1 MGSNPTRCA
10 NRNTAFWPRARLKR
24 SFLISAFQ
32 QKAQVQQ
39 RCSRKQGR
47 ISLFLG
53 VTHWLAFN
61 IPMLYIL
68 NCACGMFGIV
78 AQVTANC
85 LTVLLSFY
93 VYHKY
98 RPAVSQ
104 P

>member
-1 MGSNPTRCA
+1 MSSALRCPLRIPYGVQERRRS
-10 NRNTAFWPRARLKR
+10 RNMA
-24 SFLISAFQ
+24 
-32 QKAQVQQ
+32 
-39 RCSRKQGR
+39 
-47 ISLFLG
+47 
-53 VTHWLAFN
+53 
-61 IPMLYIL
+61 
-68 NCACGMFGIV
+68 ACGMFGIV

>member
-1 MGSNPTRCA
+1 
-10 NRNTAFWPRARLKR
+10 
-24 SFLISAFQ
+24 
-32 QKAQVQQ
+32 
-39 RCSRKQGR
+39 
-47 ISLFLG
+47 
-53 VTHWLAFN
+53 
-61 IPMLYIL
+61 MLYIL

>member
-1 MGSNPTRCA
+1 MPQRIQFELV
-10 NRNTAFWPRARLKR
+10 RKRAL
-24 SFLISAFQ
+24 A
-32 QKAQVQQ
+32 
-39 RCSRKQGR
+39 RKQPFTLQIAVHDEDR
-47 ISLFLG
+47 RR
-53 VTHWLAFN
+53 
-61 IPMLYIL
+61 
-68 NCACGMFGIV
+68 IV